1 MPSVDIANGRDG
13 LVSGWCGRDDV
24 PGRVL
29 LEGSSWLA
37 RPVGGRQEAA
47 GAVRF
52 NILGPLEVLGGQRLV
67 ELGRPKQRAL
77 LAVLLV
83 HANQVVALDQLIE
96 ELWGEEP
103 PAQATASLQA
113 YVSNLRRVLE
123 PDRPARTLPRV
134 LVTQPP
140 GYRLVVAP
148 EELDAARFVVLAEQ
162 GHRLAEAGQ
171 PDVAGRVLR
180 EALGLWRGPALAE
193 VADEPFAQAER
204 QRLEELR
211 LVALEDRLACELA
224 LGEHATAAA
233 ELGELVGRYP
243 FRERLHGL
251 LMLALYRSGRQAEAL
266 RAFRA
271 AHHMLGE
278 ELGIDP
284 SRWLRELEAGILR
297 QAPALDWT
305 APPGQVGQPAQV
317 ETARPATTPPPPA
330 GDGELGGRDG
340 QLAVLDAAL
349 TGAAAGRGRVV
360 LVAGEPGIGKTR
372 LAEEVARRATAQGIQ
387 VVWGR
392 CYEGEGAP
400 ALWPWVQVGRG
411 LVAGVAPGE
420 LGGVLGRSGA
430 ALSQLLPELQEL
442 VPGLEPPP
450 VVELETARFRLYQ
463 AVAGL
468 LRRLAE
474 VRPLLVIVDDLH
486 WADVASLRLLVFLAA
501 ELRAARLVVVG
512 TYRDV
517 EAGTGQPLAETLG
530 ALAREPV
537 VERIALGGLGT
548 AEVARLIANA
558 VGTRPVE
565 RLVRTVHDRT
575 GGNPFFVTELL
586 RLLQSEGELQAD
598 HALAAARRAIPVG
611 VRDVL
616 QRRLARLPE
625 QTNAVLLVGA
635 VAGRAFDLDLV
646 EAVTRLDDER
656 ALEAVEAA
664 VIAGLLVEDEQM
676 VGRYRFS
683 HGLVRE
689 TIYQQLSRARRV
701 RLHARVAQALVALHE
716 PDDPE
721 HVLELAQHAWTAVP
735 VTGAEAALPYV
746 LAAADHAMTRLAYE
760 QAEQQLRRAL
770 ELLGSMPPSA
780 QRTRWELGVQVQL
793 GNLLGQLGSPG
804 APEAASVFARA
815 AELAA
820 EVADDPAALPALAGV
835 HAGHTTRADHDHARA
850 LAERVLAGARRSG
863 DPQARLAGHFLLG
876 HTLCF
881 QGELAAAREHLEEA
895 VRLAEAMPEASLP
908 PGTPLALTAAGLLE
922 NVLVL
927 LGQHDQAARVAEAAS
942 RDIERSHHPYPK
954 AMAMT
959 VGVYAAAQR
968 RDPSQLRQRAAAAAA
983 LSERWGFQ
991 MLAASAT
998 APLGWAQAVEGDPAG
1013 GAALLRQAL
1022 ARLEA
1027 TGAQATRPLLLGL
1040 LAEAERLAG
1049 RPDQALRLLDNALAQ
1064 INESG
1069 ERSWEAELH
1078 RLRGE
1083 SLLAVSPPRPT
1094 EAETAF
1100 RTSIEVARRQG
1111 AKLLEGRTSASLG
1124 RLLAAQRSQSS
1135 R

>member
-1 MPSVDIANGRDG
+1 VQFR
-13 LVSGWCGRDDV
+13 
-24 PGRVL
+24 
-29 LEGSSWLA
+29 
-37 RPVGGRQEAA
+37 
-47 GAVRF
+47 
-52 NILGPLEVLGGQRLV
+52 ILGPLEVWDGQRLV
-67 ELGRPKQRAL
+67 ELGRPRQRAL

-83 HANQVVALDQLIE
+83 HANQVVALDRLIE
-96 ELWGEEP
+96 ELWGEQP
-103 PAQATASLQA
+103 PPQATASLQA
-113 YVSNLRRVLE
+113 YVSNLRRALE
-123 PDRPARTLPRV
+123 PGRPARTPPRV

-140 GYRLVVAP
+140 GYRLVVP
-148 EELDAARFVVLAEQ
+148 PGDLDAARFVALAEQ
-162 GHRLAEAGQ
+162 GRRLLEAGR
-171 PDVAGRVLR
+171 PGAAARTLR
-180 EALGLWRGPALAE
+180 EALGLWRGEALAE

-204 QRLEELR
+204 QRLQELR
-211 LVALEDRLACELA
+211 LVALENRLDAELA
-224 LGEHATAAA
+224 LGGHAAAAA
-233 ELGELVGRYP
+233 ELQELVGRYP

-266 RAFRA
+266 RAFQA
-271 AHHMLGE
+271 ARHMLAE

-284 SRWLRELEAGILR
+284 SRWLRQLETDILR
-297 QAPALDWT
+297 QAPTLDWSP
-305 APPGQVGQPAQV
+305 PPGQAGQPAQV
-317 ETARPATTPPPPA
+317 EAAQPPVPSPASTPPLPA
-330 GDGELGGRDG
+330 GDGELVGRDG
-340 QLAVLDAAL
+340 QLAALDAAL

-372 LAEEVARRATAQGIQ
+372 LAEEVARRATSQGIQ

-400 ALWPWVQVGRG
+400 ALWPWVQIGRE
-411 LVAGVAPGE
+411 LLAGVAPGE

-430 ALSQLLPELQEL
+430 ELSQLMPELKEV

-450 VVELETARFRLYQ
+450 VVELEAARFRLYQ
-463 AVAGL
+463 AVARL

-474 VRPLLVIVDDLH
+474 TRPLLVIIDDLH
-486 WADVASLRLLVFLAA
+486 WADVASLRLLGFLAT

-517 EAGTGQPLAETLG
+517 EVAAGQPLAETLG

-537 VERIALGGLGT
+537 VERIVLGGLGE
-548 AEVARLIANA
+548 AEVARLITNA
-558 VGTRPVE
+558 VGTRPVAS
-565 RLVRTVHDRT
+565 LVRAVHDRT
-575 GGNPFFVTELL
+575 EGNPFFVTELL
-586 RLLQSEGELQAD
+586 RLLQSEGKLRAD
-598 HALAAARRAIPVG
+598 AMAAARRAIPVG

-656 ALEAVEAA
+656 ALDAVEAA
-664 VIAGLLVEDEQM
+664 VMTGLVVEDDQA

-683 HGLVRE
+683 HGLVQE

-701 RLHARVAQALVALHE
+701 RLHARVGQALVGLHG
-716 PDDPE
+716 PDDPD
-721 HVLELAQHAWTAVP
+721 HMLELAQHAWAAIPVMGAEVAVP
-735 VTGAEAALPYV
+735 HV
-746 LAAADHAMTRLAYE
+746 LAAADHAMARLAYE

-770 ELLGSMPPSA
+770 KLLGTMGPSA
-780 QRTRWELGVQVQL
+780 ERTRRELGAQVQL
-793 GNLLGQLGSPG
+793 GNLLGQLGNPG
-804 APEAASVFARA
+804 APETAAVFARA

-820 EVADDPAALPALAGV
+820 EAADDPAAVPALAGV
-835 HAGHTTRADHDHARA
+835 HAGYTTRADHDHARA
-850 LAERVLAGARRSG
+850 LAERVLDGAQRSG

-881 QGELAAAREHLEEA
+881 QGELAPAREHLEEA
-895 VRLAEAMPEASLP
+895 VRLATAIPEASLP
-908 PGTPLALTAAGLLE
+908 PGTPLALTATGLLE

-927 LGQHDQAARVAEAAS
+927 LGLHEQADGVAEAAS
-942 RDIERSHHPYPK
+942 RDIERSRHPYPK

-959 VGVYAAAQR
+959 VGVYAAVQR
-968 RDPSQLRQRAAAAAA
+968 RDPPLLRARAAAAAA

-1013 GAALLRQAL
+1013 GAALLRRAL
-1022 ARLEA
+1022 ARSEVA
-1027 TGAQATRPLLLGL
+1027 GARATRPLLLGL
-1040 LAEAERLAG
+1040 LAEAEQLAG
-1049 RPDQALRLLDNALAQ
+1049 RPGEALGLLDDALAQ
-1064 INESG
+1064 INQSG

-1083 SLLAVSPPRPT
+1083 SLLAVSLPRPT
-1094 EAETAF
+1094 EAEQAF

-1111 AKLLEGRTSASLG
+1111 AKLSEERASASLG
-1124 RLLAAQRSQSS
+1124 RHLAAQRSQSS